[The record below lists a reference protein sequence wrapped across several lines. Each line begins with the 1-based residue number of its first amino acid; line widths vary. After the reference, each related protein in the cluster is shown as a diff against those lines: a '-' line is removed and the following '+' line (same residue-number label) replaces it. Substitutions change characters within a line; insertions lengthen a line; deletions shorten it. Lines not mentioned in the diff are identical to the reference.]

1 MIRSQRGVWGS
12 RETALFSDGRNEG
25 ILNDDAS
32 GPLEG
37 KKLMM
42 QEGKEMPVGVTTLM
56 GQEGMGLERVVQ
68 RGKGMR
74 A

>member
-1 MIRSQRGVWGS
+1 MNG
-12 RETALFSDGRNEG
+12 
-25 ILNDDAS
+25 DAS
-32 GPLEG
+32 APLEG

-42 QEGKEMPVGVTTLM
+42 QEGKEMPVGVMTLM
-56 GQEGMGLERVVQ
+56 GQERIGLERVVQ

>member
-1 MIRSQRGVWGS
+1 MRENSQQPEIS
-12 RETALFSDGRNEG
+12 KCETNLTLF
-25 ILNDDAS
+25 LK
-32 GPLEG
+32 EG

-42 QEGKEMPVGVTTLM
+42 QEGKKMPVGVTTLM

-68 RGKGMR
+68 RDKGTR

>member
-1 MIRSQRGVWGS
+1 MNG
-12 RETALFSDGRNEG
+12 
-25 ILNDDAS
+25 DAS
-32 GPLEG
+32 ASLEG

>member
-1 MIRSQRGVWGS
+1 MNG
-12 RETALFSDGRNEG
+12 
-25 ILNDDAS
+25 DAS

-37 KKLMM
+37 KKMM
-42 QEGKEMPVGVTTLM
+42 QEGKEMTVGVTTLM
-56 GQEGMGLERVVQ
+56 GQEGMGLERVIQ

>member
-1 MIRSQRGVWGS
+1 MNG
-12 RETALFSDGRNEG
+12 
-25 ILNDDAS
+25 DAS

-42 QEGKEMPVGVTTLM
+42 QEGKEMPVAATTLT
-56 GQEGMGLERVVQ
+56 GQEGMGLERVIQ
-68 RGKGMR
+68 RRKGMR